1 MADDA
6 FRLRRGSYGGRVG
19 SDPPCALLVTLVEWR
34 RPIRFGASLLVIGFG
49 VFRLLN
55 QRHPRALA
63 RIRPTQPGL
72 CSFAVA
78 RARRQKP
85 SETVADK

>member
-1 MADDA
+1 MTPSAFAVEATADVSA
-6 FRLRRGSYGGRVG
+6 P
-19 SDPPCALLVTLVEWR
+19 PPCELLVTLVEWR
-34 RPIRFGASLLVIGFG
+34 RPVRFGASLLVIGFG

-63 RIRPTQPGL
+63 RIRPTQLGL
-72 CSFAVA
+72 WSFAVA

-85 SETVADK
+85 SETVADE